1 MKRRTIMANQDALSF
16 DPLSNF
22 IESLQLVPVLFGH
35 QVHSKNNIAVN
46 RVSPQFELIYVIG
59 GKSRITIR
67 NNTFDCAAGD
77 VILIPAFTR
86 HCIVPDPVEPHDNF
100 YIHFDLFPY
109 YAQQGFLDSVRTLT
123 HYGVKEA
130 FTGLFR
136 TWEQEAANPQ
146 NGSYSIYKALLKQI
160 LTEIM
165 RRQRKVQLPAQKN
178 SAIDLCIQFIEENVT
193 KPISVSDLAS
203 FTGLS
208 PATIYKLFRKILNMS
223 PVHLIQMTKMKRAA
237 ELLHDPDHSVKEIA
251 LTLGFSSQ
259 YYFTKVFK
267 QHFKMP
273 PSEYIDTIYRIE

>member
-1 MKRRTIMANQDALSF
+1 MANQDALSF

-22 IESLQLVPVLFGH
+22 IESFHLVPVLFGH
-35 QVHSKNNIAVN
+35 QAHSKNNIAVN
-46 RVSPQFELIYVIG
+46 RVSPQFELIYVID

-86 HCIVPDPVEPHDNF
+86 HCIVPDSVEPHDNY

-109 YAQQGFLDSVRTLT
+109 YAQQGFLDSVSTLT

-130 FTGLFR
+130 FIGLFQ

-165 RRQRKVQLPAQKN
+165 RRSRQVLLPAQKN

-193 KPISVSDLAS
+193 KPLSVSDLAS

-208 PATIYKLFRKILNMS
+208 SATIYKLFRNILNMS
-223 PVHLIQMTKMKRAA
+223 PVHLIQLTKMKRAA
-237 ELLHDPDHSVKEIA
+237 ELLHNPDHSIKEIA

-259 YYFTKVFK
+259 YYFTKIFK
-267 QHFKMP
+267 KHFKMP
-273 PSEYIDTIYRIE
+273 PSEYIDTLYRIE